1 MGNMMMIHDNP
12 LKFGV
17 PHVQTNDLIFTRA
30 NPWLEEQS
38 NLAAPH
44 VLAKIPETMITMSR
58 SNLIKPVKHLPSTWP
73 GKLTLCN

>member
-30 NPWLEEQS
+30 LPTRGWKSNPIWL
-38 NLAAPH
+38 
-44 VLAKIPETMITMSR
+44 
-58 SNLIKPVKHLPSTWP
+58 LPTY
-73 GKLTLCN
+73 